1 MPLTVDESAFK
12 ELMKPGGPPVVLE
25 FWAEWCGPCQVL
37 DPILYRLEKEFNG
50 RVRIGKVNVDEEP
63 TLATL
68 FHVRSIPAILFFRDG
83 QQVDQVVGLIT
94 ERGLRRLIGKLE
106 AG

>member
-1 MPLTVDESAFK
+1 MPLTVDEAAFK
-12 ELMKPGGPPVVLE
+12 EIMQPGKPPVVLE

-37 DPILYRLEKEFNG
+37 DPILYRLEKEFG
-50 RVRIGKVNVDEEP
+50 ERVRIGKVNVDEET
-63 TLATL
+63 TLASL
-68 FHVRSIPAILFFRDG
+68 FNIRSIPTILFFRDG

-106 AG
+106 EG